1 MRRTI
6 AGLLAGAVL
15 IIGILCAGCSSYA
28 EPEISI
34 DTSLTQVNVSEED
47 LSITYDVG
55 VVVSN
60 TGGNNA
66 YSVVVMVI
74 LSTPKALPE
83 YRFVNDNFEVGT
95 VLKKES
101 AKVSSRMTLP
111 MTRENYSL
119 ITSGQAEAEI
129 EARIMRMTSNIMG

>member
-1 MRRTI
+1 MKRLGT
-6 AGLLAGAVL
+6 GLLAGAAL
-15 IIGILCAGCSSYA
+15 IICILCAGCSSYA

-34 DTSLTQVNVSEED
+34 DTTLTRVNISEED
-47 LSITYDVG
+47 LSVTYDVG

-66 YSVVVMVI
+66 YSIVVMVI
-74 LSTPKALPE
+74 LSTPKNLPE
-83 YRFVNDNFEVGT
+83 YRFVNENIEVGT

-101 AKVSSRMTLP
+101 AKASRRMTLP
-111 MTRENYSL
+111 MTRENFSL
-119 ITSGQAEAEI
+119 ITSGQVEAEV